1 MQARDFNTVSELR
14 EAFPSAFLA
23 DGTVDLSYQRGIRT
37 LARDMTVERD
47 LILDEC
53 LNLVEIPDGLI
64 VKGMLSC
71 NHCRT
76 LKRIGKAEVGGIFQ
90 VTGSESLCNINS
102 NLKVGELHIVCCPRL
117 AHIPDTVLVEGSVS
131 LSYCENLIDVP
142 WKTVNGN
149 FSATA
154 CTSLSNLPPQ
164 FTVDGRLNISETRGL
179 ELRDDVTAPLIFARR
194 CEGLTISESLMNRMP
209 GRIDLEGS
217 EYTLAGPSLE
227 DSSPSPS

>member
-1 MQARDFNTVSELR
+1 M
-14 EAFPSAFLA
+14 
-23 DGTVDLSYQRGIRT
+23 
-37 LARDMTVERD
+37 
-47 LILDEC
+47 
-53 LNLVEIPDGLI
+53 
-64 VKGMLSC
+64 
-71 NHCRT
+71 
-76 LKRIGKAEVGGIFQ
+76 
-90 VTGSESLCNINS
+90 
-102 NLKVGELHIVCCPRL
+102 
-117 AHIPDTVLVEGSVS
+117 EGSVS

-149 FSATA
+149 FSATP

-164 FTVDGRLNISETRGL
+164 FTVDGRLNISETSGL

-217 EYTLAGPSLE
+217 EYTIAGPSLE